1 MRGLDTYI
9 HRFTIL
15 IFFALF
21 VGKDY
26 RERERGRKVRYFMY
40 LLSLEL
46 MVIFSIQNQ
55 LREDGFSLFNSFF

>member
-15 IFFALF
+15 LFFALF

-26 RERERGRKVRYFMY
+26 REREREEEKF
-40 LLSLEL
+40 
-46 MVIFSIQNQ
+46 VI
-55 LREDGFSLFNSFF
+55 LCTYYH